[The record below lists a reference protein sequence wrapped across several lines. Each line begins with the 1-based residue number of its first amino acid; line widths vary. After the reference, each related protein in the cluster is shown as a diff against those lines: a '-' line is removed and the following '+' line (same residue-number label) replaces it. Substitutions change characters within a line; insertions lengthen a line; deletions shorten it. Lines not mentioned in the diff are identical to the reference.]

1 MTNPKP
7 NQTPSQTI
15 GLNVLNHFGIGVS
28 NLERSI
34 EFYKALTGESPID
47 SGTWESVG
55 LGKATGADQNAK
67 IHWAT
72 VRLANVN
79 IDLIQVLKPED
90 PAAEYKM
97 NQPGAIHVCFEVE
110 DLEAIFNRMERAGI
124 EFLGPWHRINS
135 KEDGAEKGM
144 GTVVAYFNGP
154 DGELLEL
161 IQPAGPFVRRE
172 MLETGRQAVTSE

>member
-7 NQTPSQTI
+7 NQKPSETI
-15 GLNVLNHFGIGVS
+15 GLNTLNHFGVGVS
-28 NLERSI
+28 DLERSI
-34 EFYKALTGESPID
+34 EFYRALTGESPVD

-79 IDLIQVLKPED
+79 IDLIQVIEPSD
-90 PAAEYKM
+90 PAAGYKM
-97 NQPGAIHVCFEVE
+97 NQPGALHVCFEVE
-110 DLEAIFNRMERAGI
+110 DLTAVYDRMQKAGI
-124 EFLGPWHRINS
+124 EFLGPWHQVS
-135 KEDGAEKGM
+135 SEEDSAEKGV

-161 IQPAGPFVRRE
+161 IQPTGPFVRSVK
-172 MLETGRQAVTSE
+172 L

>member
-7 NQTPSQTI
+7 NTTLSQKI
-15 GLNVLNHFGIGVS
+15 GLNVLNHFGVGVS

-34 EFYKALTGESPID
+34 AFYKALTGEDPVD
-47 SGTWESVG
+47 SGTWESEK
-55 LGKATGADQNAK
+55 LGQATGANQNAK

-72 VRLANVN
+72 VRMANVN
-79 IDLIQVLKPED
+79 IDLIQVLEPKD

-110 DLEAIFNRMERAGI
+110 DLETIFDRMEQAGI

-135 KEDGAEKGM
+135 DDDGAEKGM

-172 MLETGRQAVTSE
+172 MVEAGRKAITSN